1 VLRSRLDRAWRLAGT
16 AVAFPLL
23 FGGATVVAGIAFP
36 ILQAVTPAGSLR
48 RERNQNLV
56 HVLFRLY
63 IALLRALRLI
73 DIEIEGHERLGTGP
87 ARIIVA
93 NHPSLLDVVLL
104 MALVR
109 RAQCVVKHEL
119 WQSPYLG
126 RLVRGAGYIRND
138 LDSDTLI
145 EACRVALASGN
156 HLIIFPEGT
165 RSVPGEP
172 IRFRRGFAN
181 IATCL
186 GAEVQP
192 VTISCSPATLTK
204 GEKWW
209 AIPERR
215 PRFRVEVGER
225 LNTGPWLSCEHRPL
239 AVRKIVRHFEEYY
252 AGRLARG

>member
-1 VLRSRLDRAWRLAGT
+1 MLLSHLDRAWRFAGT

-23 FGGATVVAGIAFP
+23 FGGATVVAGVVFP
-36 ILQAVTPAGSLR
+36 ILQAVTPEGSLR

-56 HVLFRLY
+56 HVLFRIY
-63 IALLRALRLI
+63 IALLRALRLV
-73 DIEIEGHERLGTGP
+73 DIEIEGRERLGTGP

-93 NHPSLLDVVLL
+93 NHPSLLDVVVL

-145 EACRVALASGN
+145 EACRTALARGN

>member
-1 VLRSRLDRAWRLAGT
+1 VLRSHLDRAWRLAGT
-16 AVAFPLL
+16 AIAFPLL
-23 FGGATVVAGIAFP
+23 FGGATVVAAVFFP
-36 ILQAVTPAGSLR
+36 ILQAVTRESSLR

-63 IALLRALRLI
+63 IALLWTLRLI
-73 DIEIEGHERLGTGP
+73 DVEIEGRERLGTGP

-119 WQSPYLG
+119 WQNPYLG

-138 LDSDTLI
+138 LESAALI
-145 EACRVALASGN
+145 EACRAALASGN

-172 IRFRRGFAN
+172 LRFRRGFAN

-192 VTISCSPATLTK
+192 VTITCSPATLTK

-209 AIPERR
+209 AIPKRR

-225 LNTGPWLSCEHRPL
+225 LKTSSWLTCEHRPL
-239 AVRKIVRHFEEYY
+239 AVRKIVRHFEAYY